1 MKLRR
6 KIKIKPINYVVLIIL
21 LIFSLTFFMIVKFN
35 QKISPKMIK
44 IMESK
49 INKLSN
55 DIIMDSFN
63 SKLLNTHDINSIL
76 KITKNKD
83 EEIIAVDFDLDKAY
97 QVSLNL
103 TKNIKKSLKDL
114 PDTKLSDEY
123 LLKSQGNNGYIIL
136 LPVGVATNNNYFAN
150 LGPKIPVKVT
160 FIGNLVTG
168 LKTKV
173 KAYGINSALIEVYIN
188 ISLNEEILIP
198 YVSKKIN
205 NNTQILLSSQIVEGV
220 VPSIYN
226 GLLENNSSLIN
237 VPIND

>member
-1 MKLRR
+1 MKLKR
-6 KIKIKPINYVVLIIL
+6 KLKIKPLNYLIIIIL
-21 LIFSLTFFMIVKFN
+21 LVFSVSFLMIHRFN

-44 IMESK
+44 VIENK

-63 SKLLNTHDINSIL
+63 SQLLNKHNINNIL
-76 KITKNKD
+76 KITKNKE
-83 EEIIAVDFDLDKAY
+83 EEIIAVDFDLEKAY
-97 QVSLNL
+97 QISLNL
-103 TKNIKKSLKDL
+103 TKNIKKSLKEL

-136 LPVGVATNNNYFAN
+136 LPVGLATNNNYLAN

-173 KAYGINSALIEVYIN
+173 KDYGINSALIEVYIN
-188 ISLNEEILIP
+188 ISLSEEILIP

-205 NNTQILLSSQIVEGV
+205 NSTQILLSSQMIEGV
-220 VPSIYN
+220 VPDIYN
-226 GLLENNSSLIN
+226 GLLENSSSLIN
-237 VPIND
+237 VPLK

>member
-1 MKLRR
+1 MKLKR
-6 KIKIKPINYVVLIIL
+6 KLKIKPLNYLIIIIL
-21 LIFSLTFFMIVKFN
+21 LVFSVSFLMIHRFN

-44 IMESK
+44 VIENK

-63 SKLLNTHDINSIL
+63 SQLLNKHDINNIL
-76 KITKNKD
+76 KITKNKE
-83 EEIIAVDFDLDKAY
+83 EEIIAVDFDLEKAY
-97 QVSLNL
+97 QISLNL
-103 TKNIKKSLKDL
+103 TKNIKKSLKEL

-136 LPVGVATNNNYFAN
+136 LPVGLATNNNYLAN

-173 KAYGINSALIEVYIN
+173 KDYGINSALIEVYIN
-188 ISLNEEILIP
+188 ISLSEEILIP

-205 NNTQILLSSQIVEGV
+205 NSTQILLSSQMIEGV
-220 VPSIYN
+220 VPDIYN
-226 GLLENNSSLIN
+226 GLLENSSSLIN
-237 VPIND
+237 VPLK

>member
-1 MKLRR
+1 MKLKR
-6 KIKIKPINYVVLIIL
+6 KLKIKPLNYLIIIIL
-21 LIFSLTFFMIVKFN
+21 LVFSVSFLMIHRFN

-44 IMESK
+44 VIENK

-63 SKLLNTHDINSIL
+63 SQLLNKHDINNIL
-76 KITKNKD
+76 KITKNKE
-83 EEIIAVDFDLDKAY
+83 EEIIAVDFDLEKAY
-97 QVSLNL
+97 QISLNL
-103 TKNIKKSLKDL
+103 TKNIKKSLKEL
-114 PDTKLSDEY
+114 PNTKLSDEY

-136 LPVGVATNNNYFAN
+136 LPVGLATNNNYLAN

-173 KAYGINSALIEVYIN
+173 KDYGINSALIEVYIN
-188 ISLNEEILIP
+188 ISLSEEILIP

-205 NNTQILLSSQIVEGV
+205 NSTQILLSSQMIEGV
-220 VPSIYN
+220 VPDIYN
-226 GLLENNSSLIN
+226 GLLENSSSLIN
-237 VPIND
+237 VPLK

>member
-1 MKLRR
+1 MKLKR
-6 KIKIKPINYVVLIIL
+6 KLKIKPLNYLIIIIL
-21 LIFSLTFFMIVKFN
+21 LVFSVSFLMIHRFN

-44 IMESK
+44 IMENK

-63 SKLLNTHDINSIL
+63 SQLLNKHDINNIL
-76 KITKNKD
+76 KITKNKE
-83 EEIIAVDFDLDKAY
+83 EEIIAVDFDLEKAY
-97 QVSLNL
+97 QISLNL
-103 TKNIKKSLKDL
+103 TKNIKKSLKEL

-136 LPVGVATNNNYFAN
+136 LPVGLATNNNYLAN

-173 KAYGINSALIEVYIN
+173 KDYGINSALIEVYIN
-188 ISLNEEILIP
+188 ISLSEEILIP

-205 NNTQILLSSQIVEGV
+205 NSTQILLSSQMIEGV
-220 VPSIYN
+220 VPDIYN
-226 GLLENNSSLIN
+226 GLLENSSSLIN
-237 VPIND
+237 VPLK